1 MERKRAPGLV
11 EPRRIRS
18 YRPRILN
25 CAQTNDEGFM
35 VHNVLI
41 ADIGG
46 TSSRLALTG
55 PDGVPHEVRIHRNDE
70 FAGFEQLLAHDL
82 AERGATVVAAALAIA
97 GPTEDDHVKL
107 TNRDWSLS
115 KLAMREKFGWQD
127 FVVVNDFEALA
138 CGVPAFGSADLLG
151 VGGGHAAE
159 GAPMLVCGPGTG
171 FGVAGLVRAGG
182 ELVVVRGEGGHCRL
196 GATNAQEARLL
207 AHLVR
212 ALGPVVVEHALS
224 GSGLARIHT
233 VLTGDRLTPEAV
245 IAAALAHDETALET
259 CHIFLRLFGRIAG
272 DLALTFDARGG
283 VFLAGGVTSGL
294 APLFTASPFREAFEE
309 HPPFGPRLMA
319 TPVQIITHP
328 TPGLVGIGQVAAKV
342 SQRLAA

>member
-1 MERKRAPGLV
+1 MA
-11 EPRRIRS
+11 
-18 YRPRILN
+18 
-25 CAQTNDEGFM
+25 
-35 VHNVLI
+35 HNVLI

-46 TSSRLALTG
+46 TSSRLALAG
-55 PDGVPHEVRIHRNDE
+55 ADGVPHEVRIHRNDD

-82 AERGATVVAAALAIA
+82 AGRGVSVEAAALAIA
-97 GPTEDDHVKL
+97 GPTEDDQVKL

-115 KLAMREKFGWQD
+115 KIAMREKFGWKD

-138 CGVPAFGSADLLG
+138 QGVPALGAGDLLAI
-151 VGGGHAAE
+151 GGGHAAE

-171 FGVAGLVRAGG
+171 FGTAGLVPAGD

-233 VLTGDRLTPEAV
+233 VLTGDRLAPEAV
-245 IAAALAHDETALET
+245 ITAALSQDEVALET
-259 CHIFLRLFGRIAG
+259 CHVFLRLFGRIAG
-272 DLALTFDARGG
+272 DLALLFDARGG
-283 VFLAGGVTSGL
+283 VFLAGGVSAGL
-294 APLFTASPFREAFEE
+294 APLFANSPFREAFEE
-309 HPPFGPRLMA
+309 RPSPFEERLMA
-319 TPVQIITHP
+319 TPVYLIIHP
-328 TPGLVGIGQVAAKV
+328 TPGLVGVAQVAAKI
-342 SQRLAA
+342 SRRLEA